1 MTISEISLSAL
12 IASDGIALHGGREKY
27 GPCPQCGGEDRFHYK
42 EGEGREWCFCN
53 KCHGWGKWIDAV
65 EYLRWRLG
73 DEAAARELSARG
85 GMHPR
90 QAAYFIAA
98 RLEKTGETMRADA
111 LREWAMHTLPCE
123 GQYKTVKIAIAPA
136 TPPQPQTDTPPADE
150 WQQRARAFVTACAA
164 QLWQPAGAGALAYL
178 RGRGLADDT
187 LRAYQIGY
195 NPTRR
200 KSSEWGIG
208 RDVVALAGITIPRF
222 IGGALWAVNVR
233 RMNDDG
239 TPYSG
244 ANKYIM
250 LTGSKLGLFNADTLP
265 GASLAVAFGGELDC
279 ILAAQFA
286 PADVACVTF
295 GGEGRSIVQPWAGM
309 LESVPD
315 VAVCMDNDAAGDSGA
330 ARWIVL
336 DQARR
341 ARVPQGKDLTDFHK
355 AGGDVSQWFASL
367 AGRWQPPQSTAG
379 RLALLAQMEARID
392 DDARNVARWHV
403 LAAGVDAIASDGA
416 KWLTLAQ

>member
-12 IASDGIALHGGREKY
+12 VASDGITLHGNGEKY
-27 GPCPQCGGEDRFHYK
+27 GPCPQCGGTDRFHVRQYQ
-42 EGEGREWCFCN
+42 GRDWFFCRQCHEGR
-53 KCHGWGKWIDAV
+53 GDAV
-65 EYLRWRLG
+65 EYLRWRRG
-73 DEAAARELSARG
+73 DQEAALELAKLA
-85 GMHPR
+85 GMHPC
-90 QAAYFIAA
+90 QAAYFVAA
-98 RLEKTGETMRADA
+98 RLDSEGNALAADDLRAWAKKTYGGNYTPQPAVDA
-111 LREWAMHTLPCE
+111 VIVT
-123 GQYKTVKIAIAPA
+123 A
-136 TPPQPQTDTPPADE
+136 TPPQPQIDTAPADE

-164 QLWQPAGAGALAYL
+164 QLWTPTGAGALAYL
-178 RGRGLADDT
+178 RGRGLSDDT

-195 NPTRR
+195 NPARR

-233 RMNDDG
+233 RMQDDG

-244 ANKYIM
+244 PNKYIM
-250 LTGSKLGLFNADTLP
+250 LTGSRLGLFNADTLP

-286 PADVACVTF
+286 PAGVACVTF

-367 AGRWQPPQSTAG
+367 TGRWQPPQSAAG
-379 RLALLAQMEARID
+379 RAALLALMEAWID
-392 DDARNVARWHV
+392 DDARNIARWQV
-403 LAAGVDAIASDGA
+403 LMHGVDALASDGEE
-416 KWLTLAQ
+416 WLALAQ